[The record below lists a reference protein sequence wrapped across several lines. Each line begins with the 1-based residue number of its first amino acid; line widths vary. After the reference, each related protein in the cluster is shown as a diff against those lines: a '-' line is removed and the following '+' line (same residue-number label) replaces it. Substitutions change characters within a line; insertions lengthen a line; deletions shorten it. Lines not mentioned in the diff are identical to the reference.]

1 MNRYEIDA
9 EAAQRI
15 AEQVDAGNWVSLWI
29 NPLGI
34 SVAVHSAPRPD
45 DAMQRHLGSHLS
57 ATGQLSAAICKAA
70 DAAAKSS
77 APQRVA
83 RSKKRKA

>member
-34 SVAVHSAPRPD
+34 SVAVHSAPRPE
-45 DAMQRHLGSHLS
+45 DAMQRHLGSSLS
-57 ATGQLSAAICKAA
+57 ATGPLSAAICKATE
-70 DAAAKSS
+70 AAVKSS
-77 APQRVA
+77 PPQRVA
-83 RSKKRKA
+83 RAKKRKA